1 MGQNDS
7 KSYIADNCLLNSS
20 DNLEI
25 IAEVGQNHQGN
36 IDNAIRYVEK
46 FSKLGATTIKF
57 QARSNKNLF
66 DSSRYNLIY
75 DSPNAFGL
83 TYGEH
88 REKLEFKQEE
98 FERIK
103 KATHNSKSK
112 FCCTQFDEESLEMLI
127 RLDVDMI
134 KVASFDMGNLPFL
147 AQIGKTKK
155 TTVISTGGAGMEVII
170 DSLKAIDYGQKI
182 YVLHC
187 TSEYPCTAD
196 KVNLSMIPILINQ
209 FPSYK
214 VGISDHFNG
223 ILTGPLARILGAV
236 AFEKH
241 VTFDRSMKG
250 SDHKFSLEPDG
261 FRKFVRDI
269 NRTAMLYSR
278 KDNKGIGNED
288 VFERLG
294 KSCVASKDIKRGEII
309 KSEHITGK
317 IFDKQKIP
325 IRECKNLIGKTL
337 NQSIKK
343 GEEFL
348 YEFTE
353 ESK

>member
-112 FCCTQFDEESLEMLI
+112 
-127 RLDVDMI
+127 
-134 KVASFDMGNLPFL
+134 
-147 AQIGKTKK
+147 
-155 TTVISTGGAGMEVII
+155 
-170 DSLKAIDYGQKI
+170 
-182 YVLHC
+182 
-187 TSEYPCTAD
+187 
-196 KVNLSMIPILINQ
+196 
-209 FPSYK
+209 
-214 VGISDHFNG
+214 
-223 ILTGPLARILGAV
+223 
-236 AFEKH
+236 
-241 VTFDRSMKG
+241 
-250 SDHKFSLEPDG
+250 
-261 FRKFVRDI
+261 
-269 NRTAMLYSR
+269 
-278 KDNKGIGNED
+278 
-288 VFERLG
+288 
-294 KSCVASKDIKRGEII
+294 SK
-309 KSEHITGK
+309 
-317 IFDKQKIP
+317 
-325 IRECKNLIGKTL
+325 
-337 NQSIKK
+337 
-343 GEEFL
+343 
-348 YEFTE
+348 
-353 ESK
+353 